1 MVDPVKLQEMHF
13 LNVERIFMMIDAI
26 LMKNIPGEYRIESTV
41 NLESKFLN
49 FLSAIPLINKI
60 TASHLKRTGKVFL
73 RVMKV
78 DVQRPDEYRING
90 WKIRNKSER
99 ADGVYYSG
107 KGYVSLGNQSG
118 GEDLPRKS

>member
-1 MVDPVKLQEMHF
+1 
-13 LNVERIFMMIDAI
+13 MIDDI
-26 LMKNIPGEYRIESTV
+26 LMKTIPGEYRIESTV
-41 NLESKFLN
+41 NLESALLN
-49 FLSAIPLINKI
+49 ILSAIPLINQI

-90 WKIRNKSER
+90 WKIRNKSQR
-99 ADGVYYSG
+99 ADGAYYSG
-107 KGYVSLGNQSG
+107 NGYVSLGNQSR

>member
-1 MVDPVKLQEMHF
+1 
-13 LNVERIFMMIDAI
+13 MIDTI
-26 LMKNIPGEYRIESTV
+26 LMKTIPGEYRIESTV
-41 NLESKFLN
+41 NLESTLLN
-49 FLSAIPLINKI
+49 VLSVVPLINKI
-60 TASHLKRTGKVFL
+60 TASHLKRSGKVFL

-78 DVQRPDEYRING
+78 DVQRPDEYRLNG

-118 GEDLPRKS
+118 GEDLPRKG

>member
-1 MVDPVKLQEMHF
+1 
-13 LNVERIFMMIDAI
+13 MIDKI
-26 LMKNIPGEYRIESTV
+26 LMKSIPGEFRIESRV
-41 NLESKFLN
+41 NLDSAFFN
-49 FLSAIPLINKI
+49 FLSAIPLINI
-60 TASHLKRTGKVFL
+60 MAATHLKSSGKVFL

-78 DVQRPDEYRING
+78 DARLPEEYRLNG

-107 KGYVSLGNQSG
+107 SGYISLGDQGG